1 MTKVKC
7 NKPCDEKDKCLHV
20 KPHKAKVSCK
30 GGCDNGAEC
39 KPIDATVALT
49 NDRGSNYG
57 HPLDHFPL
65 TRAMADS
72 WLIAHYKALSKGAP
86 AMTLDQEQAIRHS
99 VYMICDKLAR
109 AATNPKH
116 VDNWD
121 DIAGYSLCAKKVL
134 GMVK

>member
-1 MTKVKC
+1 MIKVKC
-7 NKPCDEKDKCLHV
+7 NKPCDDFDKCRHV
-20 KPHKAKVSCK
+20 KPHAKHKECE
-30 GGCDNGAEC
+30 GGCDNDGKC
-39 KPIDATVALT
+39 VPVDATVELT
-49 NDRGSNYG
+49 NDRGANYG

-65 TRAMADS
+65 TRAIADS
-72 WLIAHYKALSKGAP
+72 WLVAHYKALEKGAP
-86 AMTLDQEQAIRHS
+86 ALTFDQEQAIRHA